1 LTCSSQKS
9 LVRTELRKEWFERLL
24 QLTLVATITDS
35 YRPFDKL
42 AKAALRVTAT
52 ALGMELSAW
61 RANPPSWRA

>member
-1 LTCSSQKS
+1 M
-9 LVRTELRKEWFERLL
+9 VRAPASAH
-24 QLTLVATITDS
+24 LVATITDS

-42 AKAALRVTAT
+42 AKAALRMTAT